1 MAAESSPRK
10 SAPPGAAVQKRRGR
24 PRSIDD
30 EQLLVV
36 AREVFLERGIRAT
49 TLEVAERAGVSEGA
63 LFHRFKTKEGLFRE
77 AMKLPADEVPQLLL
91 NAVERLQGK
100 ETREALLQL
109 AAALLEIGKVAIPL
123 MMMQWSNPTACTD
136 DDNKSRYRLFL
147 KRLAMFFEAQMA
159 DGKLRNMDAEII
171 ARAFLGSIHHYCMT
185 RLLAGDQP
193 FGTIPE
199 GMFARGLVDLLLNGA
214 LVPARAEG
222 ASRSASLSRPTSP
235 RRG

>member
-1 MAAESSPRK
+1 MAAENSPRK
-10 SAPPGAAVQKRRGR
+10 SSPRAGAQKRQRGR

-63 LFHRFKTKEGLFRE
+63 LFHRFKTKEGLFRA
-77 AMKLPADEVPQLLL
+77 AMHLHADDVPQLLL

-100 ETREALLQL
+100 EPREALLQL
-109 AAALLEIGKVAIPL
+109 ASALLDIGKVAIPL

-136 DDNKSRYRLFL
+136 DDNKARYRLFL

-193 FGTIPE
+193 IGTIPE

-214 LVPARAEG
+214 LVPAGTEG
-222 ASRSASLSRPTSP
+222 VSRPALL